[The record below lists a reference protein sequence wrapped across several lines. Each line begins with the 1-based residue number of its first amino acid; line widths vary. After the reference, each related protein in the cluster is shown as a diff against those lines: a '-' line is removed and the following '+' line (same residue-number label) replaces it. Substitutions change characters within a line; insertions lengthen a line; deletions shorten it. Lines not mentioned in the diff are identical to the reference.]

1 MKDLVLYIHGKG
13 GSAAESEHY
22 RLLFPGCAVIG
33 LDYQTCSPWETGT
46 EIFAAV
52 TKLKEQYESITLIAN
67 SIGAYLCMHAGIDAM
82 IRKAYFISPIVDME
96 QLIAGMMRR
105 ANVTEKELESE
116 GVIRIASGEELSWAY
131 LCYVRTHPPVWTAP
145 THILYGE
152 HDDLTPI
159 ETVAGFAKTHNVS
172 LTVANGC
179 EHWFHTGEQ
188 MRILDDWI
196 KQYEGGNL

>member
-1 MKDLVLYIHGKG
+1 MKAIVYVHGKG
-13 GSAAESEHY
+13 GGAAECGHY
-22 RLLFPGCAVIG
+22 RPLFGDCEVIG
-33 LDYQTCSPWETGT
+33 LEYRGDTPWEASPQIRAAI
-46 EIFAAV
+46 EKLHERFAH
-52 TKLKEQYESITLIAN
+52 ITLIAN

-159 ETVAGFAKTHNVS
+159 ETVAGFAKTHNAS